1 MLILLVDWLGKYF
14 EKYLLS
20 FAFIT
25 LYYLPFLSSWS
36 RWGTFFFN
44 IFSYTSHFYW
54 IRQELNEDNIL
65 FSKCHFTKDGNS
77 DDKSNDE
84 TSKECVCLCLGFQ
97 WLFSKWLR
105 WCEGQTGENH
115 SLILKTNAT
124 SSEECREM
132 AHLSQSEGGLWA
144 PDQ

>member
-1 MLILLVDWLGKYF
+1 MIDLANILKNICLALLLLLCINYLSCHLDLVEEHF
-14 EKYLLS
+14 S
-20 FAFIT
+20 SIF
-25 LYYLPFLSSWS
+25 FL
-36 RWGTFFFN
+36 TQV
-44 IFSYTSHFYW
+44 TYW